1 MEYLR
6 TYRKAVICVHASD
19 MILQTTVDAVYLI
32 LPKARSRAAAH
43 YHLGWHDDNRVNG
56 AIYVLCKTIKN
67 VDLLRV

>member
-1 MEYLR
+1 
-6 TYRKAVICVHASD
+6 

-32 LPKARSRAAAH
+32 LPKACSRAAAH
-43 YHLGWHDDNRVNG
+43 YLLAWHDNNRVNG